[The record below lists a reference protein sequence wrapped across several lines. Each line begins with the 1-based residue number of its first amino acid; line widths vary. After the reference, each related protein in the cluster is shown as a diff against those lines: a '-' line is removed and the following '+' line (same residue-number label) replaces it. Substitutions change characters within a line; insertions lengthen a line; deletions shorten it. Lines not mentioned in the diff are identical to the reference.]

1 MIAIVKSAV
10 CIGVSAHPIQIE
22 ADVGPGLPQ
31 FSIVGLPDQS
41 VKEAKE
47 RVRSA
52 IKNSGFSFPPDRIT
66 INLSPADIKKEG
78 SSFDLPIAIGI
89 LIASGE
95 ISPENIDHYL
105 FMGELALDGSAKPI
119 KGAISAAS
127 ALKQSYSFI
136 LPKQNA
142 PEACMAREAVVYGVS
157 SLSETIGFLN
167 KEISIKPF
175 TEKYAANLKS
185 SENFPDFSDV
195 KGQSLAKRAIEIAVA
210 GGHNVLLIGP
220 PGSGKSMLSQRI
232 PSILPPLSVDEKIE
246 LTKIYSIAGLMEK
259 PGLVEERPFRSPHHS
274 ISPAALAGGGSH
286 PKPGEI
292 SLSHEGVLF
301 LDEFPEFRKDVI
313 ETLRAPMEDGKIL
326 VSRAQMQITYPSR
339 FMLVA
344 AMNPCP
350 CGYLG
355 HPKRPC
361 RCLITHIRKY
371 QSKISGPILD
381 RIDLH
386 VEVPVL
392 PIDTLS
398 SDTVSE
404 SSEKIRQRIM
414 LCRKIQAQRFEKDGP
429 KLNALMRAKD
439 LRACCELSGDSKK
452 MMEQAVKEFGFSA
465 RVFYKILK
473 IARTIADLGNSEKI
487 LENHLAEALQYRT
500 LDRQFN

>member
-10 CIGVSAHPIQIE
+10 CIGVSAHAIQIE

-95 ISPENIDHYL
+95 LAVETTRNYL

-127 ALKQSYSFI
+127 SLKQNYSFV
-136 LPKQNA
+136 LPKDNA
-142 PEACMAREAVVYGVS
+142 PEACMAREAVVYGIS
-157 SLSETIGFLN
+157 SLSETVNFLK
-167 KEISIKPF
+167 KEITLKPF
-175 TEKYAANLKS
+175 LEKPAARLKS
-185 SENFPDFSDV
+185 PESCLDFSEV
-195 KGQSLAKRAIEIAVA
+195 KGQSLAKRALEIAVA

-232 PSILPPLSVDEKIE
+232 PSILPPLSIDEKIE

-326 VSRAQMQITYPSR
+326 VSRAQMQVTYPSR

-355 HPKRPC
+355 HPQRPC

-392 PIDTLS
+392 PIDALS
-398 SDTVSE
+398 SDV
-404 SSEKIRQRIM
+404 SSETSEAIRGRIIR
-414 LCRKIQAQRFEKDGP
+414 CRKIQSERFKKETGKV
-429 KLNALMRAKD
+429 NALMRAKD
-439 LRACCELSGDSKK
+439 LRAHCELSGNSKK

-465 RVFYKILK
+465 RAYYKILK
-473 IARTIADLGNSEKI
+473 IARTIADIGNSESI
-487 LENHLAEALQYRT
+487 SESHLAEALQYRT
-500 LDRQFN
+500 LDRQW